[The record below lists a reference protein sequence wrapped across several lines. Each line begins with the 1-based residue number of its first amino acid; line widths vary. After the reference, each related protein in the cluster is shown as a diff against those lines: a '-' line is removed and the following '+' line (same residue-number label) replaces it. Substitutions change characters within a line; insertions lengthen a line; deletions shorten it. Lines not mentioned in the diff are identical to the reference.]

1 MEIKNYSKYR
11 CEIINFKKLSN
22 KIFIG
27 ENLYDK
33 LINFHKFQN
42 NYGTIEISSNSYSS
56 AIEVNISI
64 NHPKTHEDL
73 FSKFYLPFIILKN
86 LLLESGCK
94 NISENIYQ
102 VESIDKFIN
111 IMNNEL
117 LNIPKSLLEIE

>member
-42 NYGTIEISSNSYSS
+42 NYGSIEISSNSYSS

-73 FSKFYLPFIILKN
+73 FSKFYLPFIIL
-86 LLLESGCK
+86 
-94 NISENIYQ
+94 
-102 VESIDKFIN
+102 
-111 IMNNEL
+111 M
-117 LNIPKSLLEIE
+117 

>member
-1 MEIKNYSKYR
+1 MDNKNYSKYR
-11 CEIINFKKLSN
+11 CEIINFKNLAN

-27 ENLYDK
+27 ENLYEK

-42 NYGTIEISSNSYSS
+42 NYGSIEISSNSYSTT
-56 AIEVNISI
+56 IEVNISI
-64 NHPKTHEDL
+64 NHPDSHDEL

-86 LLLESGCK
+86 LLLENGCI

-102 VESIDKFIN
+102 VESIDKLIK

>member
-1 MEIKNYSKYR
+1 MKIKNYSKYR

-42 NYGTIEISSNSYSS
+42 NYGSIEISSNSYSS